1 MKESLGRNRR
11 VLVVDDEWP
20 ISDGLAMILSHSG
33 FAAKTARSGEQAVE
47 LARVFLPDVLITD
60 VVMCGI
66 SGIEAAN
73 EIRTFL
79 PACKVILLSGQTP
92 TLDATK
98 RSQTAG
104 TYEILAKPVP
114 PDLLVQRIA
123 ESC

>member
-20 ISDGLAMILSHSG
+20 ISDGLAMMLSHSG

-47 LARVFLPDVLITD
+47 LARVFLPDVLISD

-79 PACKVILLSGQTP
+79 PACKVILLSGK
-92 TLDATK
+92 DATFDAAR
-98 RSQTAG
+98 RSRSAQ

-123 ESC
+123 ESV